1 MGQTAVVISKQ
12 IGHTYVTKYL
22 FCNSLPLPA
31 QCYLLLLCNMY
42 VKFKLLFLYNSKG
55 DELKT

>member
-42 VKFKLLFLYNSKG
+42 VFEIQTAISLQ
-55 DELKT
+55 LKR